1 MFLSS
6 NITLV
11 LQSIYPP
18 CTRYEY
24 ANKKFKVL
32 KSIDYCFKWEFLRVV
47 FSFCPKHY
55 LSKSFVFPSHFR
67 QNASTFQTKRPPPGH
82 LLWAGILETC
92 GLSAFLPESLWF
104 LPELFWISFGQL
116 LDFLI
121 FFIFFVKI
129 VLTFQT
135 KRPLP
140 LGHLPAWD
148 KYTFGLSPGFTTFHF
163 LWNLNLYQAIW
174 SPVSFAGGAS
184 TGGYIFAKIYFC
196 RIRILSILFI
206 IHKASSL
213 LQ

>member
-1 MFLSS
+1 MRIPGGGVFFLPKALS
-6 NITLV
+6 
-11 LQSIYPP
+11 LQI
-18 CTRYEY
+18 
-24 ANKKFKVL
+24 F
-32 KSIDYCFKWEFLRVV
+32 CFPL
-47 FSFCPKHY
+47 
-55 LSKSFVFPSHFR
+55 
-67 QNASTFQTKRPPPGH
+67 AFQTKCLHISDKTAASGSPALSRYTWDMWPFCISSWKFMISSRT
-82 LLWAGILETC
+82 LLNFFWTVVG
-92 GLSAFLPESLWF
+92 FLKF
-104 LPELFWISFGQL
+104 L
-116 LDFLI
+116 
-121 FFIFFVKI
+121 IFFVKI

>member
-1 MFLSS
+1 MCFIQKRCRICFKAQTLLLYSS
-6 NITLV
+6 LYILHV
-11 LQSIYPP
+11 LDMNMPI
-18 CTRYEY
+18 
-24 ANKKFKVL
+24 KKLRVL
-32 KSIDYCFKWEFLRVV
+32 KSIDYCFKWEFLGVV

-92 GLSAFLPESLWF
+92 GLSAFLPDSLWF

-121 FFIFFVKI
+121 FFIFFLKI

-140 LGHLPAWD
+140 LGHLPGTSTLLA
-148 KYTFGLSPGFTTFHF
+148 FLPASLHFT
-163 LWNLNLYQAIW
+163 
-174 SPVSFAGGAS
+174 SFE
-184 TGGYIFAKIYFC
+184 I
-196 RIRILSILFI
+196 
-206 IHKASSL
+206 
-213 LQ
+213 